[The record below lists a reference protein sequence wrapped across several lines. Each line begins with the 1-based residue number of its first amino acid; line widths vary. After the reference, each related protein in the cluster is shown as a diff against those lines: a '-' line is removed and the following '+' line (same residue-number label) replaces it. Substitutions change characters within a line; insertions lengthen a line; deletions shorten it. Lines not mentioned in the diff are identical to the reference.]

1 MPSLLRRCLLSA
13 CPIFVLSIS
22 GSVFAGGGPTTPLNG
37 QQEVIGHSSYRCKG
51 GIRVEVTQMTDTAR
65 VEFAGRSQVLRLTP
79 EGNGVAYQNRDFAW
93 FSQGRLSYMKNTHS
107 GDLALTD
114 CSALN
119 N

>member
-1 MPSLLRRCLLSA
+1 MPSLLRRSLLSA
-13 CPIFVLSIS
+13 CPIVVLSIP
-22 GSVFAGGGPTTPLNG
+22 GSVFAGGGPTAPSGSQLT
-37 QQEVIGHSSYRCKG
+37 VIGHSSYRCKG

-65 VEFAGRSQVLRLTP
+65 VEFAGRSQVLQLTP
-79 EGNGVAYQNRDFAW
+79 GGSGVAYQNRDFAW
-93 FSQGRLSYMKNTHS
+93 FSQGKLSYMKNTHS